1 MANNY
6 SGSSVT
12 FVPRDSKQPFALG
25 PIGTAAV
32 TAMTAW
38 YDSGVGT
45 AFIDD
50 NGPAVELSVA
60 DACLVASGID
70 RAVLGEVRTTP
81 PGLVEVMTAIHA
93 NKPDLVTDE
102 MLKVVTDRF
111 HVTEEPEWESV
122 YLDDVI
128 RPFLIEPGANCAG
141 AIEETAWRCDL
152 NRHGEFVRWWLYGF
166 TDHVSRHDS
175 STVISEEILYADR
188 VLREYADTP
197 LPVVEFYT
205 ARVREVFSEIQ
216 DDSMRND
223 IQATVLKTLLS

>member
-6 SGSSVT
+6 SDSSVT
-12 FVPRDSKQPFALG
+12 FVARDSKQPFALG

-38 YDSGVGT
+38 YDGGDGT

-50 NGPAVELSVA
+50 NGPAVESSVA

-70 RAVLGEVRTTP
+70 RALLGKARTTP

-128 RPFLIEPGANCAG
+128 RPFLIEPGANCVG
-141 AIEETAWRCDL
+141 VIEESAWRCDR
-152 NRHGEFVRWWLYGF
+152 NRHSEFGGGTYGF
-166 TDHVSRHDS
+166 TEHVSRCAS
-175 STVISEEILYADR
+175 SSAVLEEILYSDR